1 MGLAARAGLT
11 RGALRERRRSRRFL
25 EQGSVVVA
33 PYPHRIIFV
42 RHGETSYNAENRLQ
56 GQRDIPLDGKGREQA
71 SAVGRA
77 LRRELA
83 DELARL
89 DALGAF
95 YASPLV
101 RARQTME
108 LARAALGLAP
118 ERYHLSSTLKELTFG
133 DWEGLTWPEVE
144 ARDAAGARAR
154 EADKW
159 NFAPP
164 RGESYAMLVERVR
177 PWIMARKSDCFV
189 ASHGGVARALLF
201 ILAGLGADEA
211 ASADIWQGRALIFDN
226 GGYAW
231 VG

>member
-1 MGLAARAGLT
+1 
-11 RGALRERRRSRRFL
+11 
-25 EQGSVVVA
+25 VA

-56 GQRDIPLDGKGREQA
+56 GQRDIPLDRKGREQA

-77 LRRELA
+77 LRDRFA

-101 RARQTME
+101 RARQTIE
-108 LARAALGLAP
+108 LARAAMGFKP
-118 ERYHLSSTLKELTFG
+118 ERYRLSSTLKELTFG

-144 ARDAAGARAR
+144 ARDPAGGKAR

-164 RGESYAMLVERVR
+164 RGESYAMLVERLR
-177 PWIMARKSDCFV
+177 PWLAAREADCFV
-189 ASHGGVARALLF
+189 ASHGGVARAMMF
-201 ILAGLGADEA
+201 ILAGVGAEEA
-211 ASADIWQGRALIFDN
+211 ASANIWQGRALIFDR
-226 GGYAW
+226 GGYGW